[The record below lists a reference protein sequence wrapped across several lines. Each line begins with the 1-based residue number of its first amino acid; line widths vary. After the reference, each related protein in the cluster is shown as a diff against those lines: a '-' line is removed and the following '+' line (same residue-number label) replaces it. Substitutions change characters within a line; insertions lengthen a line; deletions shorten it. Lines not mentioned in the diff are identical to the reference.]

1 MRDHIFNHFKE
12 ASDLI
17 IQSADSLSAP
27 IADAIEIM
35 SSALIRGNKI
45 LSCGNGGSAADAQ
58 HFSSEL
64 MGRFERER
72 NPFPSI
78 ALTTDTAFMTA
89 VSNDYDFNMIFSRQI
104 QALGHVGDVLLA
116 LSTSGNS
123 NNVIAAV
130 EAAHKVGMHI
140 VALIG
145 REGGELGT
153 KLNTDDCRIQVTHTR
168 TARIQEMHGLII
180 HCICDGI
187 DNKLCGWVKH

>member
-1 MRDHIFNHFKE
+1 MRDHIFDHFKE

-17 IQSADSLSAP
+17 IQCADKLNAP

-35 SSALIRGNKI
+35 SSALMRGNKI

-78 ALTTDTAFMTA
+78 ALTTDTAFLTA
-89 VSNDYDFNMIFSRQI
+89 VSNDYDFDVIFSRQI
-104 QALGHVGDVLLA
+104 QALGQGGDVLLA

-123 NNVIAAV
+123 RNVIAAV
-130 EAAHKVGMHI
+130 ETAHQLGMYV

-153 KLNTDDCRIQVTHTR
+153 ILSTNDCQILVTHAR
-168 TARIQEMHGLII
+168 TARIQEVHGLII

-187 DNKLCGWVKH
+187 DNKLCGLVKH

>member
-89 VSNDYDFNMIFSRQI
+89 VSNDYDFDMIFS
-104 QALGHVGDVLLA
+104 
-116 LSTSGNS
+116 
-123 NNVIAAV
+123 
-130 EAAHKVGMHI
+130 
-140 VALIG
+140 
-145 REGGELGT
+145 
-153 KLNTDDCRIQVTHTR
+153 
-168 TARIQEMHGLII
+168 
-180 HCICDGI
+180 
-187 DNKLCGWVKH
+187 